1 MTKVRFSDSSKSTIL
16 KQSVISGKIY
26 VASDTHELYFDTLDG
41 ERIKISDIE
50 YLATNEDR
58 EDILAPLNK
67 FYYVSDTNKLWF
79 YNEKWVQIGPGSKL
93 IIQANGTQLGS
104 YTGEEPVTVNI
115 TKANIGL
122 GNVPNVATNDQ
133 TPTYTVSSSLTA
145 LVSGEKLSVAL
156 GKIAKAVSDLIS
168 HLANKS
174 NPHGVTKSQVS
185 LGNVTNDKQIKGLAS
200 GTTAGHVVE
209 FGADGYTVQDSGF
222 TIGKSV
228 PSNAVF
234 TDTNTW
240 IAFKGAT
247 ASAAGTAGY
256 VPAPSAGYNTRFFRG
271 DGTWQA
277 ISLSTFGITATSNE
291 LNILDGATVTVQEI
305 NYLDGVTSNIQTQLN
320 GKAPTTHTHNY
331 AGSSSAGG
339 SANSAVKLQTSR
351 KINGV
356 SFDGSKDINIPTNYF
371 VQLTDEDL
379 DEYLTLGECYGA
391 GGNSVTNKP
400 SGVEWFYLKVFKSAS
415 GYTGQSLYSE
425 GIWYSRYY
433 NGTDWTDW
441 SELYSSTN
449 KPSPADIGAAAAS
462 HGTHVTYG
470 TSAPLAPGTASAG
483 SASSVSR
490 SDHRHPAQTSVS
502 GNAGTATKL
511 KTARTINGVAFDG
524 SKNITI
530 GVDDGV
536 IE

>member
-1 MTKVRFSDSSKSTIL
+1 MAKVRFSDSSKSTIL
-16 KQSVISGKIY
+16 RQSIISGKIY
-26 VASDTHELYFDTLDG
+26 VASDTHELYCDTLDG

-50 YLATNEDR
+50 YLETNDER

-67 FYYVSDTNKLWF
+67 FYYVSDTNKLWY
-79 YNEKWVQIGPGSKL
+79 YNERWVQIGPGSQLVIK
-93 IIQANGTQLGS
+93 ANGTQLGS
-104 YTGEEPVTVNI
+104 YTGEEAIEVNI
-115 TKANIGL
+115 TKASIGL

-133 TPTYTVSSSLTA
+133 TPTFTPNSILTT
-145 LVSGEKLSVAL
+145 LTSGEKLSVLL

-185 LGNVTNDKQIKGLAS
+185 LGNVTNDRQIKGLAS
-200 GTTAGHVVE
+200 GTTAGHVVT
-209 FGADGYTVQDSGF
+209 FGDDGYTVEDSGF

-271 DGTWQA
+271 DGTWQV
-277 ISLSTFGITATSNE
+277 ISLSTFGVTATAAE
-291 LNILDGATVTVQEI
+291 LNILDGATITVTEL

-320 GKAPTTHTHNY
+320 GKAAT
-331 AGSSSAGG
+331 
-339 SANSAVKLQTSR
+339 
-351 KINGV
+351 
-356 SFDGSKDINIPTNYF
+356 
-371 VQLTDEDL
+371 
-379 DEYLTLGECYGA
+379 
-391 GGNSVTNKP
+391 
-400 SGVEWFYLKVFKSAS
+400 
-415 GYTGQSLYSE
+415 
-425 GIWYSRYY
+425 
-433 NGTDWTDW
+433 
-441 SELYSSTN
+441 
-449 KPSPADIGAAAAS
+449 S
-462 HGTHVTYG
+462 HGTHVTYS
-470 TSAPLAPGTASAG
+470 TTAPLAPGTASAG
-483 SASSVSR
+483 SAATVAR
-490 SDHRHPAQTSVS
+490 SDHRHPLQTTVS

-511 KTARTINGVAFDG
+511 QTARTINGVSFDG

-536 IE
+536 IS